1 MFKKLLLVLAL
12 AFPVTVSAS
21 VSLDTTDAIKNS
33 NWRQAATLISRDLQD
48 TPADAKA
55 WYYKAQIANKLGDGP
70 TTYNAIQT
78 AKSIDPS
85 LSFANDKRMFY
96 ALEAKSTP
104 RQQSQQS
111 QISNDTHSGKR
122 SYTFLYVIFGLAFA
136 IAAVWFTIDWY
147 SRRKR
152 EVLNY
157 VNGKSDALTEAN
169 DLLERSTRLHYKVQ
183 ANGNDALISQSTSM
197 LSRGQALVTDV
208 IDLEEKYSTAS
219 ASKLESIG
227 RRLRSYKSDYY
238 ELESDLR
245 KKESPLEAVV
255 SRETTAAKE
264 RRVLREE
271 AAREASVTDDYYEA
285 RERRHRNNSSSRR
298 SNRSNRSSNHE
309 PRHSTTVV
317 NNTSNSSGSD
327 FITGMALGSMLS
339 SSSSSHSTSSRHTED
354 DSGSSSGSMFDWG
367 SSSNSSSDDSTN
379 RSFDWGSSSIDTSSS
394 FDSGS
399 IDTSSSSS
407 FDF

>member
-12 AFPVTVSAS
+12 AFPVTASAS

-104 RQQSQQS
+104 RQQQQPQQS

-122 SYTFLYVIFGLAFA
+122 SYTFLYVIFA
-136 IAAVWFTIDWY
+136 IAVALVALWYVPEWY

-169 DLLERSTRLHYKVQ
+169 DLLERTTRLHYKVQ
-183 ANGNDALISQSTSM
+183 ANGNDTLISQSTSM

-208 IDLEEKYSTAS
+208 IDLEEKYSDAS
-219 ASKLESIG
+219 ASKLESIS

-245 KKESPLEAVV
+245 KKESPPKDVV
-255 SRETTAAKE
+255 TRETTSAAKE
-264 RRVLREE
+264 RRESRNEVL
-271 AAREASVTDDYYEA
+271 TDDYYEA
-285 RERRHRNNSSSRR
+285 RERRQRNNSSSRR
-298 SNRSNRSSNHE
+298 SNRSGNHE
-309 PRHSTTVV
+309 PSHNTTVV

-367 SSSNSSSDDSTN
+367 YSSSSSSDDSSSN

-394 FDSGS
+394 SGFDSGS
-399 IDTSSSSS
+399 IDTSSSGS